1 MWIRLLGTPRWQRWL
16 VHWCIAAATIGVLV
30 PLIMPDLMAGVGWP
44 WRLIFLGGASTLF
57 AEQAVVVGQRASHEY
72 VAATRGLNRTERAQA
87 ITASVRGDVPTSA
100 AVLVAALR
108 IGDIRL
114 GHGRSSSKRVAVGY
128 GLVFLGWVGLT
139 VAHVS
144 TDSPRQTVLKGVVT
158 ALIAIAGVRGWSVA
172 RRVERRITLLQD
184 ASENFPGAAAALRTA
199 RRSQPATRHWRPTLV
214 LMTAVVLVTTGAM
227 AAVYLA
233 RRPSPDCRTAAAV
246 ARFVVSHPDMLDP
259 GFISASS
266 GGPALADYQRW
277 SEQLR
282 RYATSVSASGVAP
295 RVRDVADL
303 SDRAVAVV
311 REARADPAGWQ
322 DPSQERHR
330 SGYGA
335 IVGQLITEV
344 KALDGPCPRR
354 R

>member
-1 MWIRLLGTPRWQRWL
+1 M
-16 VHWCIAAATIGVLV
+16 HWCIAAATIGVLV

-172 RRVERRITLLQD
+172 RRVERRITLLQN
-184 ASENFPGAAAALRTA
+184 ASENFPGAA
-199 RRSQPATRHWRPTLV
+199 
-214 LMTAVVLVTTGAM
+214 G
-227 AAVYLA
+227 
-233 RRPSPDCRTAAAV
+233 RTAAAV

-330 SGYGA
+330 SDYGA